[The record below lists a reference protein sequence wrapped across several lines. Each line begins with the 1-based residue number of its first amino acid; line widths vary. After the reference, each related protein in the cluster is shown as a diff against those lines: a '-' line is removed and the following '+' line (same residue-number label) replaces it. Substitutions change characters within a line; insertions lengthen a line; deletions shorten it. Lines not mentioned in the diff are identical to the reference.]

1 MNTVGNTI
9 QSLLINTFSSAEL
22 HRARRPLL
30 CPLFLLHFT
39 HEKQLIPAV
48 ES

>member
-9 QSLLINTFSSAEL
+9 QSLLINTFSSAEF
-22 HRARRPLL
+22 HRVMP
-30 CPLFLLHFT
+30 PFLLHFT